1 MFEFIIILLA
11 RWTYPIL
18 GFILVRYTEPKG
30 TFRKWIV
37 SVTIGFSILAIVGYL
52 SKVSTTSTELDWVL
66 FTIPY
71 FLISVILWSAFYFY
85 NKVVKYIGLVMMIL
99 TFGLG
104 YLAGS
109 IGILGVGF
117 VIGYSLTDSEKWF
130 ENGVIYKES
139 ALGNA
144 VSDSRGKRVT
154 ISKTTPWLPIIEWQL
169 ESREYSGRAVYKNIL
184 DVEYD
189 SKKKEFYLSTTDQF
203 SEPPELWSD
212 TLKILK

>member
-1 MFEFIIILLA
+1 
-11 RWTYPIL
+11 
-18 GFILVRYTEPKG
+18 
-30 TFRKWIV
+30 
-37 SVTIGFSILAIVGYL
+37 
-52 SKVSTTSTELDWVL
+52 
-66 FTIPY
+66 
-71 FLISVILWSAFYFY
+71 
-85 NKVVKYIGLVMMIL
+85 MIL